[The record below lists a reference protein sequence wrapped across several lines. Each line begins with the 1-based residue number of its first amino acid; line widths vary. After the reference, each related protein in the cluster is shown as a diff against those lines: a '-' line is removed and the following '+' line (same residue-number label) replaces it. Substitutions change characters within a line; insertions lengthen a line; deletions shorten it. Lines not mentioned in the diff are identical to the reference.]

1 MTPFWSRWLGLSLA
15 AVAGGCSLYDSKLL
29 EDDAAAPGTS
39 ASGSAGNATSGGG
52 TDPSGTGGAAT
63 AGAGGSS
70 VTGSGG
76 YDGGAATGG
85 SSGSSGAGG
94 STGLGGTTDGGCVPE
109 SDSAFCM
116 RLGKNCGSVAASDN
130 CQLARTANC
139 GSCTLPQSCGGSG
152 TTNLCGAL
160 AAGSIS
166 TGGTVTASNPGT
178 SPEDMT
184 KAFDGSVLTKW
195 FVYAVT
201 TPWIQYDFS
210 GTTAYVVTS
219 YTVTSAND
227 RPERDP
233 KSWRLQGSNDGTR
246 WTTVDTEMGQ
256 SFPTRYW
263 TNTYAVANT
272 TAFQMYRFSIT
283 QNNGGT
289 DAQLG
294 EIQLFGN

>member
-1 MTPFWSRWLGLSLA
+1 MLAVRLQAARGRRGCAGHERQRVGGQRDERRRNGPERDGRRRDRWRGRKF
-15 AVAGGCSLYDSKLL
+15 GHGKR
-29 EDDAAAPGTS
+29 
-39 ASGSAGNATSGGG
+39 
-52 TDPSGTGGAAT
+52 
-63 AGAGGSS
+63 
-70 VTGSGG
+70 G

-139 GSCTLPQSCGGSG
+139 GSCTLPQSCGGSA
-152 TTNLCGAL
+152 TTNLCCAL

-201 TPWIQYDFS
+201 TPWIQ
-210 GTTAYVVTS
+210 
-219 YTVTSAND
+219 
-227 RPERDP
+227 
-233 KSWRLQGSNDGTR
+233 
-246 WTTVDTEMGQ
+246 
-256 SFPTRYW
+256 
-263 TNTYAVANT
+263 
-272 TAFQMYRFSIT
+272 
-283 QNNGGT
+283 
-289 DAQLG
+289 
-294 EIQLFGN
+294 